1 MFKKHDIEKLKFN
14 VGDEYTYYYKIIGHG
29 RKRTTVHEKCRIV
42 QDEEDF
48 VTIDLGRYKTTVQ
61 KVDILIGDVGLE
73 KRVVRS
79 A

>member
-1 MFKKHDIEKLKFN
+1 MFKKYDIEKLKFN
-14 VGDEYTYYYKIIGHG
+14 AGEKYTYSYKVGLG
-29 RKRTTVHEKCRIV
+29 RAKKTVHEKCTIV

-61 KVDILIGDVGLE
+61 KVDILIGDVGLD
-73 KRVVRS
+73 KRVVQS